1 MILRV
6 ADHWARTD
14 TGRQRR
20 ANEDAYFARTP
31 LFAVAD
37 GMGGA
42 RAGEVASRM
51 VVERLE
57 RGLADDGGRAEE
69 RLAAVAAQAN
79 DEIHRLASSD
89 DERAGMGTTLTAAYA
104 GDGEVSFAHVGDSRG
119 YRLRQGE
126 LSQLTKDHS
135 LVRELVDRGKLTE
148 LEAKDHPQRSVITRA
163 LGPEAAVNVDSFT
176 VTAQPDDVFL
186 LCSDG
191 LTSMVE
197 QHVMGD
203 ILREPTSLAE
213 AGQGLIDAANDRGGR
228 DNITVVLFRLEGID
242 DGGADDQPTRVG
254 DDAPSSEEVQRA
266 LRGSTAVSAPA
277 SRSAQAVGRTAPLR
291 PRSRPPEREPE
302 PRRRS
307 RLRGAAPTLVVL
319 IILAFIAGGA
329 WVASR
334 AVFFVAAND
343 RGFVTVYRGLPY
355 DGPVGMSL
363 YERFY
368 TSGVPAAGVPGNR
381 RKAILDHRLRSRTDA
396 ADLVRKLE
404 LGRLAK

>member
-6 ADHWARTD
+6 AEHWERTD

-20 ANEDAYFARTP
+20 ANEDAYYARNP

-57 RGLADDGGRAEE
+57 QGLADEGGSLEE

-79 DEIHRLASSD
+79 GDIHRLASSD
-89 DERAGMGTTLTAAYA
+89 DDRAGMGTTLTAAYA
-104 GDGEVSFAHVGDSRG
+104 GEGEVSFAHVGDSRA
-119 YRLRQGE
+119 YRLRGGE

-148 LEAKDHPQRSVITRA
+148 LEAEDHPQRSVITRA
-163 LGPEAAVNVDSFT
+163 LGPEAAVKVDSFT
-176 VTAQPDDVFL
+176 VTAAPEDLFL
-186 LCSDG
+186 LCTDG
-191 LTSMVE
+191 LTSMVD
-197 QHVMGD
+197 QQTIAD
-203 ILREPTSLAE
+203 TLRGSPSLPT
-213 AGQGLIDAANDRGGR
+213 AGQRLIDAANERGGR
-228 DNITVVLFRLEGID
+228 DNITVILFRLEGVN
-242 DGGADDQPTRVG
+242 GAPSDDQPTQVG
-254 DDAPSSEEVQRA
+254 AQAPKREDVQRA
-266 LRGSTAVSAPA
+266 LRGAAGAPDEPVPPP
-277 SRSAQAVGRTAPLR
+277 RRTAPLPPR
-291 PRSRPPEREPE
+291 PAPQEPKP
-302 PRRRS
+302 PRRP
-307 RLRGAAPTLVVL
+307 RLRGAFPTLVILV
-319 IILAFIAGGA
+319 ILAIIAGGA
-329 WVASR
+329 WVATR
-334 AVFFVAAND
+334 AVFFVAANS

-355 DGPVGMSL
+355 DGPAGMSL

-368 TSGVPAAGVPGNR
+368 TSGVPAGDVPGNR

-404 LGRLAK
+404 LGRVAK

>member
-6 ADHWARTD
+6 AEHWERTD

-20 ANEDAYFARTP
+20 ANEDAYFSRTP

-51 VVERLE
+51 VVERLQQ
-57 RGLADDGGRAEE
+57 GLAGGDGSVEE

-79 DEIHRLASSD
+79 GEIHRLATSD
-89 DERAGMGTTLTAAYA
+89 HERAGMGTTLTAAYA
-104 GDGEVSFAHVGDSRG
+104 GDGEVSFAHVGDSRA
-119 YRLRQGE
+119 YRLRGGE

-148 LEAKDHPQRSVITRA
+148 REAEDHPQRSVITRA

-186 LCSDG
+186 LCTDG
-191 LTSMVE
+191 LTSMIE
-197 QHVMGD
+197 QDTIAD
-203 ILREPTSLAE
+203 ILRAAPALPE
-213 AGQGLIDAANDRGGR
+213 AGQRLIDAANERGGR
-228 DNITVVLFRLEGID
+228 DNITVVVFRLEAVE
-242 DGGADDQPTRVG
+242 GGAPDDQPTQVG
-254 DDAPSSEEVQRA
+254 ADAPSRDEVQRA
-266 LRGSTAVSAPA
+266 LRGSAPA
-277 SRSAQAVGRTAPLR
+277 ASAETVAPPRRTAPLPPR
-291 PRSRPPEREPE
+291 PRSREPAPP
-302 PRRRS
+302 RRS
-307 RLRGAAPTLVVL
+307 RMRSLAPGLVALIVL
-319 IILAFIAGGA
+319 AIIAGGA

-334 AVFFVAAND
+334 AVFFVASND

-355 DGPVGMSL
+355 DGPAGVHL

-368 TSGVPAAGVPGNR
+368 ISGVPAAELPAGR

-404 LGRLAK
+404 LGRVVK